1 MATDP
6 GNLVEV
12 RGTTKRFGRKEVLC
26 GVDLTVQP
34 GSVHALLGENGA
46 GKTTLMRLLVGFL
59 RADSGSLRVLGVDP
73 AREPFALRR
82 RVGYLAD
89 APALYDWMTVQQ
101 VGWFCSAFHGAGY
114 PQAFVRWA
122 DDFHLPP
129 GTRVRALSKGMRAK
143 TALASVLAAE
153 PRLLLLD
160 EPTSG
165 LDPVVRREF
174 LQSMV
179 DIAAAG
185 RSVLISS
192 HQVAEV
198 ERVADH
204 VTILHDGRI
213 VLDGPLDDLKAAH
226 TLLSFTLHDPFAAP
240 PPAVLDLA
248 VRWGECQ
255 ARSVRLLVPAL
266 SAGVVDGL
274 AADPAVGDVR
284 AVRPTL
290 EDLYVAFTQPWGR
303 LPWDRAPQRAGAV
316 TGAGPLTS
324 AGR

>member
-6 GNLVEV
+6 GNPVDV
-12 RGTTKRFGRKEVLC
+12 RGVTKRFGRKEVLR
-26 GVDLTVQP
+26 GVDLTVLP

-59 RADSGSLRVLGVDP
+59 RADGGALRVLGLDP
-73 AREPFALRR
+73 QREPFALRR
-82 RVGYLAD
+82 RVGSLAD
-89 APALYDWMTVQQ
+89 APALYDWMTVRQ
-101 VGWFCSAFHGAGY
+101 VGWFCSAFHGPDY

-122 DDFHLPP
+122 EDFHLPP
-129 GTRVRALSKGMRAK
+129 ATRVRDLSKGMRAK
-143 TALASVLAAE
+143 TALASVLAAD
-153 PRLLLLD
+153 PPLLLLD

-179 DIAAAG
+179 DVAAEG

-204 VTILHDGRI
+204 VTIIHDGRI

-226 TLLSFTLHDPFAAP
+226 TLLSFTLHDPFAVP
-240 PPAVLDLA
+240 PPAVLDLEP
-248 VRWGECQ
+248 RWGECQ
-255 ARSVRLLVPAL
+255 ARSVRLLVPTL
-266 SAGVVDGL
+266 GAGVVDGL

-290 EDLYVAFTQPWGR
+290 EDLYVAFTQSWGG
-303 LPWDRAPQRAGAV
+303 LPWDRAPRGTGRLAGAD
-316 TGAGPLTS
+316 A
-324 AGR
+324 

>member
-1 MATDP
+1 MEPVGTENGIP
-6 GNLVEV
+6 VEV
-12 RGTTKRFGRKEVLC
+12 RGVTKRFGRNEVLR
-26 GVDLTVQP
+26 GIDLTVRP
-34 GSVHALLGENGA
+34 GCVHALLGENGA

-59 RADSGSLRVLGVDP
+59 RADGGAIRVLGVDP
-73 AREPFALRR
+73 GREPFAVRR
-82 RVGYLAD
+82 RIGYLAD

-101 VGWFCSAFHGAGY
+101 VGWFCSAFHGPGY

-122 DDFHLPP
+122 EDFHLPP
-129 GTRVRALSKGMRAK
+129 ATRVRALSKGMRAK

-153 PRLLLLD
+153 PPLLLLD

-179 DIAAAG
+179 DIAAEG

-204 VTILHDGRI
+204 VTIIHEGRI
-213 VLDGPLDDLKAAH
+213 VIDGPLDDLKAGH
-226 TLLSFTLHDPFAAP
+226 TLVSFTLRDPFAVP
-240 PPAVLDLA
+240 PPAILDLA

-255 ARSVRLLVPAL
+255 GRSVRLLVPAL
-266 SAGVVDGL
+266 GAGVVDGL

-284 AVRPTL
+284 VVRPAL
-290 EDLYVAFTQPWGR
+290 EDLYVAFTQPCGR
-303 LPWDRAPQRAGAV
+303 LPWDRAPRRAGAV
-316 TGAGPLTS
+316 TGAG
-324 AGR
+324 R